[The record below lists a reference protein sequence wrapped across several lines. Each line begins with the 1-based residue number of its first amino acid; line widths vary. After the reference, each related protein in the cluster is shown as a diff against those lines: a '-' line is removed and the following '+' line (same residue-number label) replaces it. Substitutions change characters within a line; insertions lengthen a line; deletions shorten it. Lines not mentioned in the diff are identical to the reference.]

1 MIALSTF
8 WLLPVRLSELM
19 KLSAR
24 NIIKG
29 TIKEITSGVIV
40 ADVILDIGHG
50 VEIAAQ
56 ISKTSVDHLGLAIGK
71 PAYAVIKIDNVM
83 IGVDE

>member
-1 MIALSTF
+1 
-8 WLLPVRLSELM
+8 M

-29 TIKEITSGVIV
+29 TVKEITPGSINANVV
-40 ADVILDIGHG
+40 LDIGNG
-50 VEIAAQ
+50 LEIAAQ
-56 ISKTSVDHLGLAIGK
+56 ITKDSVEHLGLVKGK

-83 IGVDE
+83 IGIDE

>member
-1 MIALSTF
+1 
-8 WLLPVRLSELM
+8 M

-29 TIKEITSGVIV
+29 TVKEIEPGAINSNVV
-40 ADVILDIGHG
+40 LDVGNGL
-50 VEIAAQ
+50 EIAAQ
-56 ISKTSVDHLGLAIGK
+56 VTKASVEHLGLAVGK

-83 IGVDE
+83 LAVDD

>member
-1 MIALSTF
+1 
-8 WLLPVRLSELM
+8 M

-29 TIKEITSGVIV
+29 TIKQINPGAVN
-40 ADVILDIGHG
+40 ADVILDVGNGI
-50 VEIAAQ
+50 EIAAQ

-71 PAYAVIKIDNVM
+71 PAYAVIKIDSVM

>member
-1 MIALSTF
+1 
-8 WLLPVRLSELM
+8 M

-29 TIKEITSGVIV
+29 TIKEINPGSINANVV
-40 ADVILDIGHG
+40 LDIGNG
-50 VEIAAQ
+50 LEIAAQ
-56 ISKTSVDHLGLAIGK
+56 ITTDSVKHLGLAKGK
-71 PAYAVIKIDNVM
+71 TAYAVIKIDNVM